1 MTTFSL
7 SSTSEGASATAS
19 PPIKT
24 DVPVLIS
31 GAGPTGLLAGILLAK
46 MGIRTHIIERD
57 MTVSPLSKAFSL
69 HPRTLEILRQ
79 TGQDLSTRFEKESW
93 ESHMGRMYFGG
104 KLTAE
109 LKWTPAMESQFHHTW
124 GLPQTST
131 VRLLT
136 EEYEGTGMGCID
148 RGWELVDTKVVEDII
163 GKQTTS
169 WVETTIRRA
178 VEGTNARKGESAV
191 LGTVEQAGEDEGKQ
205 YEIKVIKSDFL
216 IGSDGGRST
225 VRHVLNIP
233 FPGRTR
239 DANIILFDG
248 HIDTDLPLDEMASIN
263 GSNLHAVGMFPLYG
277 NRVRFLLSDGT
288 LTAEEFAARKV
299 KTPTKEYFERLLEE
313 TVTPHK
319 VKILSYNWLTYYRAN
334 ERRATEFVHKQRI
347 ILAGDAAHTHSPMG
361 GQGLNMGLQDSY
373 NLAWKITMVL
383 KGTAPLSLI
392 DSYNDERTPI
402 ADEIIQLSSKNLNFF
417 VSESYWFFQAR
428 KFGLA
433 LLSYLMP
440 YLPTGSGGPTFAMLG
455 LRYYKNS
462 LNKEH
467 PTHHY
472 APTAPASIG
481 RRAPDDVVYPLA
493 VESSPLRLYNLM
505 DTLGAFQILVFTAD
519 RQVQELGLEAALF
532 TDVEHYQRSWLA
544 RWPGTGT
551 GATTGVKAS
560 QASPQFMVYIIS
572 HPGLDATVGDKNLKK
587 KPGYGK
593 IYLDSKGGDL
603 HRRYG
608 ITSKGGIV
616 VVRPDTH
623 VSYRVESIDKAA
635 WVDVDK
641 YFESILCG
649 S

>member
-24 DVPVLIS
+24 DIPVLIS

-79 TGQDLSTRFEKESW
+79 TGQDLSARFEKESW

-191 LGTVEQAGEDEGKQ
+191 LGTVEQAEEDEGKQ
-205 YEIKVIKSDFL
+205 YEIKVVKSDFL

-313 TVTPHK
+313 TVSPHK
-319 VKILSYNWLTYYRAN
+319 
-334 ERRATEFVHKQRI
+334 
-347 ILAGDAAHTHSPMG
+347 
-361 GQGLNMGLQDSY
+361 DSY
-373 NLAWKITMVL
+373 NLAWKIAMVL

-402 ADEIIQLSSKNLNFF
+402 ADEIIQLSSRNLNFF

-462 LNKEH
+462 LNREH

-493 VESSPLRLYNLM
+493 VESSPVRLYNLM

-608 ITSKGGIV
+608 IKSKGGIV

-635 WVDVDK
+635 WADVDK

>member
-1 MTTFSL
+1 MTTSSL
-7 SSTSEGASATAS
+7 SSSPEGTSAIAT
-19 PPIKT
+19 PPKT

-46 MGIRTHIIERD
+46 MGIHTHIIERD

-79 TGQDLSTRFEKESW
+79 TGQDLSTRFKKQSLEC
-93 ESHMGRMYFGG
+93 HMGRMYFGG

-109 LKWTPAMESQFHHTW
+109 LQWTPAMESQFHHTW

-131 VRLLT
+131 VKLLT
-136 EEYEGTGMGCID
+136 EEYERTRMGYID
-148 RGWELVDTKVVEDII
+148 RGWELVDTKVVEDTID
-163 GKQTTS
+163 KKTTS

-178 VEGTNARKGESAV
+178 VEGTNSRKSESAV

-205 YEIKVIKSDFL
+205 YEIKVVKSDFL
-216 IGSDGGRST
+216 IGADGGRST

-263 GSNLHAVGMFPLYG
+263 GSNLHAVGMFPLNG

-288 LTAEEFAARKV
+288 LTEEEFAARKV

-361 GQGLNMGLQDSY
+361 GQGLNTGLQDSY
-373 NLAWKITMVL
+373 NLAWKIAMVL

-392 DSYNDERTPI
+392 DSYNEERIPI
-402 ADEIIQLSSKNLNFF
+402 ADEIIQLSSKNLKFF

-428 KFGLA
+428 KIGLA
-433 LLSYLMP
+433 LFSYLMP
-440 YLPTGSGGPTFAMLG
+440 YLPTGAGGPPFAMLG

-467 PTHHY
+467 ATYHY

-493 VESSPLRLYNLM
+493 ADYTPVRLYNLM

-519 RQVQELGLEAALF
+519 CQVQKHGLEATLF
-532 TDVEHYQRSWLA
+532 TDVEQYQRSWLA

-551 GATTGVKAS
+551 GAATGVTAS
-560 QASPQFMVYIIS
+560 KASPQFMVHIIS
-572 HPGLDATVGDKNLKK
+572 HPGLDATVGDNNLKK
-587 KPGYGK
+587 ESGYGK
-593 IYLDSKGGDL
+593 MYLDSESGDL

-608 ITSKGGIV
+608 ITAKGGIV

-623 VSYRVESIDKAA
+623 ISYRVESIDKAA
-635 WVDVDK
+635 WLDVDK
-641 YFESILCG
+641 YFGSILCR